1 VGAGRRGLLDPAMAY
16 QVLARTWRPR
26 RFAEVLGQEH
36 VTRSLKNAIAGGR
49 IAHAILL
56 TGPRG
61 VGKTT
66 IARIFAKALC
76 CEKGPAPEPCDA
88 CQPCREIAEGSAIDV
103 QEIDGASN
111 RGVENVRELRESVKY
126 APASARFKVYII
138 DEVHM
143 LTMEAFN
150 ALLKTLEEPPDHV
163 KFVFATTDV
172 HKLPLTILSRVQR
185 YDFSRIPTRAIT
197 GKLLEIVKAE
207 AIDAD
212 EAALAGIARQSEG
225 SMRDALT
232 ILDQL
237 VAYTGGKVEEEA
249 VREAL
254 GLIDRALLLD
264 LVQAVIRAEPAAC
277 VATLRK
283 LDAQGADEKRAL
295 HEILGLL
302 RDLVVIRT
310 VKDPSEVIEAPG
322 TELDRLR
329 EIGGGIAPETLHAL
343 FDLFLE
349 AEQEVDSASLPFL
362 VLEMSVL
369 KAAHLRPLIPVQD
382 LVRRL
387 TELESGGVPP
397 GPAPQRSPRPAAGEP
412 GQPPSSRRRSGAEAP
427 PDGGGTG
434 SAGPPAASP
443 PRQSGA
449 GREEPRGDV
458 QPPEPPPIEDKDLHP
473 GEDEVDGEA
482 AAGPVDQ
489 PRPAWERYVTYVAG
503 QAPLL
508 GSVLSHAR
516 FAGITEEEL
525 RVSFDVALHADMLRG
540 KAESAARLASEC
552 FGRPM
557 RVVIVSS
564 PGDKVRT
571 GEEARRSRA
580 ANREKES
587 DRERALKKEALDHDA
602 VNQAR
607 QILGGEIKEIKTF
620 GA

>member
-1 VGAGRRGLLDPAMAY
+1 
-16 QVLARTWRPR
+16 
-26 RFAEVLGQEH
+26 VLGQEH
-36 VTRSLKNAIAGGR
+36 VTRSLKNAIAGDR

-76 CEKGPAPEPCDA
+76 CEKGPTPDPCDA
-88 CQPCREIAEGSAIDV
+88 CQPCREIAESSAIDV

-111 RGVENVRELRESVKY
+111 RGVENVRELREGVKY

-172 HKLPLTILSRVQR
+172 HKLPPTILSRVQR
-185 YDFSRIPTRAIT
+185 YDFSRIPTAAIT
-197 GKLLEIVKAE
+197 RKLREIVEAE
-207 AIDAD
+207 KIAAD
-212 EAALAGIARQSEG
+212 EAALGAIARKSEG
-225 SMRDALT
+225 CMRDALT

-237 VAYTGGKVEEEA
+237 VAYTDGKVGEEA

-254 GLIDRALLLD
+254 GLIDRSLLLD
-264 LVQAVIRAEPAAC
+264 LVEAVIRADPAAC
-277 VATLRK
+277 VPTLRK
-283 LDAQGADEKRAL
+283 LDAQGVDEKRAL

-310 VKDPSEVIEAPG
+310 MEDPSEVIEAPG

-329 EIGGGIAPETLHAL
+329 QIGGDVAPETLHAL
-343 FDLFLE
+343 FDLFLR

-369 KAAHLRPLIPVQD
+369 KAAHLRPLIPVED

-387 TELESGGVPP
+387 TDLEPGGEPP
-397 GPAPQRSPRPAAGEP
+397 EPSHQRRARAAGEGTAGP
-412 GQPPSSRRRSGAEAP
+412 SKPPSMR
-427 PDGGGTG
+427 
-434 SAGPPAASP
+434 GPPAAAP
-443 PRQSGA
+443 QARERPGSGA
-449 GREEPRGDV
+449 PPAGPLLR
-458 QPPEPPPIEDKDLHP
+458 QPPAGSGGGPPQEEPPPIEDKDLRP
-473 GEDEVDGEA
+473 EESEAAGEA
-482 AAGPVDQ
+482 AEGAAMETRAP
-489 PRPAWERYVTYVAG
+489 WERYVTYVAG
-503 QAPLL
+503 HAPLL

-516 FAGITEEEL
+516 FAGISEEEL
-525 RVSFDVALHADMLRG
+525 HVSFDVALHADMLRG

-552 FGRPM
+552 FDRPM
-557 RVVIVSS
+557 RVVIISS
-564 PGDKVRT
+564 PGEGAPT
-571 GEEARRSRA
+571 EEEARKHRSA
-580 ANREKES
+580 SREKES
-587 DRERALKKEALDHDA
+587 DRERALKKEALEHDA
-602 VNQAR
+602 VDQAR
-607 QILGGEIKEIKTF
+607 RILGGEIKEIKTF